1 MAPASSNA
9 TSAQSLLV
17 LQRLRQLC
25 TESLRQSIPER
36 DSTIRALWNDDI
48 IQTLTAVLEL
58 QRVEL
63 ELRRSEVDLQR
74 LDIRLVARIIETVAT
89 QTSFPNE
96 RLPDL
101 PIEME
106 PHLRLL
112 AAALRLYKY
121 NGTCLDDDVHTAVYN
136 GITKFSDMFKS
147 YRNKRHEKVRV
158 DDSNVNFLLIHCQY
172 LLLSIDSSESLSQK
186 IAKRA
191 VDGFDIAMMGLARSF
206 HNIRPTVMEIIK
218 RKRTRGKWHD
228 TFLELEDACWMV
240 VCGDIQSLSPA
251 GSRDSGIDAVLEE
264 ASIATDLLMDNMTFH
279 SSRPRKSGLVTRLVK
294 RAAIRTSEAVQE
306 SGPAE
311 EHEEYLRY
319 GILDLVYQLS
329 FRIRQRSREECF
341 KTFLK
346 IVRMVLERSPSSV
359 NLSST
364 DADLYLKATDL
375 WNRICEVGS
384 VDGVDY
390 GEDEDRVGISIWTG
404 KHIDYA
410 ETWFEYSKLYD
421 CNLWRLLTSF
431 RRSKRV
437 QSQIKMLRKKEKS
450 LIRQAYCKET
460 RFARTDYQDEAGRNE
475 EVIVGSPNLD
485 RHFFF
490 NHENRLTLLHHLC
503 RSEDVQFSDVE
514 IELLVQL
521 VQRQPTL
528 RRRIENVLHPP
539 DPSNDN
545 PHDDDLLD
553 VHDNAQGNR
562 VLENESVHPTSPV
575 DVESVVAAMERPSNQ
590 GLNFPATDRT
600 RIEPTSSLG
609 IVVATPSIM
618 ETDQTRPL
626 SNNERRSR
634 GSTFCCMCYG

>member
-1 MAPASSNA
+1 MATASSSA

-25 TESLRQSIPER
+25 TEALRQCIPER
-36 DSTIRALWNDDI
+36 DSTVRAVWSDDI

-63 ELRRSEVDLQR
+63 ELRRSEVDPQQ

-89 QTSFPNE
+89 QASFPNE
-96 RLPDL
+96 RLANL
-101 PIEME
+101 PVEME

-121 NGTCLDDDVHTAVYN
+121 NGTCLDHDVHTAVYN
-136 GITKFSDMFKS
+136 GITKFSEVFES
-147 YRNKRHEKVRV
+147 YRKKRHENVRV

-172 LLLSIDSSESLSQK
+172 LLLSIDSSESLNQK

-218 RKRTRGKWHD
+218 RKRSRGKWHD
-228 TFLELEDACWMV
+228 TFLDLEDACWMV

-251 GSRDSGIDAVLEE
+251 GSRDSDIDAVMEE

-279 SSRPRKSGLVTRLVK
+279 STRPHKSGLVMRFVK

-329 FRIRQRSREECF
+329 FRIRQRSRGECF

-346 IVRMVLERSPSSV
+346 IVRMVLERSPSSL
-359 NLSST
+359 NLGSA

-390 GEDEDRVGISIWTG
+390 GEDEDRVGINIWTG

-410 ETWFEYSKLYD
+410 ETWLQYSKLYD
-421 CNLWRLLTSF
+421 CNLWRPLTS
-431 RRSKRV
+431 
-437 QSQIKMLRKKEKS
+437 LE
-450 LIRQAYCKET
+450 
-460 RFARTDYQDEAGRNE
+460 G
-475 EVIVGSPNLD
+475 PNGC
-485 RHFFF
+485 
-490 NHENRLTLLHHLC
+490 NH
-503 RSEDVQFSDVE
+503 
-514 IELLVQL
+514 
-521 VQRQPTL
+521 
-528 RRRIENVLHPP
+528 
-539 DPSNDN
+539 
-545 PHDDDLLD
+545 
-553 VHDNAQGNR
+553 
-562 VLENESVHPTSPV
+562 
-575 DVESVVAAMERPSNQ
+575 
-590 GLNFPATDRT
+590 RT
-600 RIEPTSSLG
+600 RSC
-609 IVVATPSIM
+609 
-618 ETDQTRPL
+618 
-626 SNNERRSR
+626 ERKRKA
-634 GSTFCCMCYG
+634 